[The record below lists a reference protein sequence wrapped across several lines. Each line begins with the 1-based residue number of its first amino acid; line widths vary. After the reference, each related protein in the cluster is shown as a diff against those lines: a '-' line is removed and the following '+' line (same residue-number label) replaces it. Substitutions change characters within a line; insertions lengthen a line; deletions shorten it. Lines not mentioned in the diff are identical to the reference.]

1 MWLNWWSDALFNL
14 STGMG
19 SRSWTRSRMPTTTP
33 DSLNSLL
40 IWSNYN
46 TYWNGTLYC
55 LPAPSEYLR
64 SSQHAILNTDVW
76 YYLFSSMVCI
86 SLLLNSVHVCVV
98 FHLLMRYIEY
108 QDGFCIVGLLLH
120 WIYRV
125 SLQLLTM
132 IWPSLVAYS
141 FVLIVQY
148 FSFHLQLIASQMCL
162 MENDTFCQMAQRG
175 TMYMN
180 PFKDRDFFRLGH

>member
-1 MWLNWWSDALFNL
+1 MPPSAPSIRFGWNL
-14 STGMG
+14 EGTGPNPAFCLDFAFPCGSRLLVRLHWRRRTWIWHRATRSWPRSTYRPAISSEHCRMG
-19 SRSWTRSRMPTTTP
+19 SRSWTRSRMPTIAP

-64 SSQHAILNTDVW
+64 SSQHAILNTNLW
-76 YYLFSSMVCI
+76 YYLFSSMFCI

-108 QDGFCIVGLLLH
+108 QDGFCMV
-120 WIYRV
+120 
-125 SLQLLTM
+125 
-132 IWPSLVAYS
+132 
-141 FVLIVQY
+141 
-148 FSFHLQLIASQMCL
+148 
-162 MENDTFCQMAQRG
+162 
-175 TMYMN
+175 
-180 PFKDRDFFRLGH
+180 

>member
-1 MWLNWWSDALFNL
+1 MVIGKTKNHFFVGRRNVNLVNMSWLSKIHILRCSAGLIE
-14 STGMG
+14 
-19 SRSWTRSRMPTTTP
+19 TTATY
-33 DSLNSLL
+33 LND
-40 IWSNYN
+40 
-46 TYWNGTLYC
+46 TLYC

-125 SLQLLTM
+125 SLQL
-132 IWPSLVAYS
+132 
-141 FVLIVQY
+141 
-148 FSFHLQLIASQMCL
+148 
-162 MENDTFCQMAQRG
+162 
-175 TMYMN
+175 
-180 PFKDRDFFRLGH
+180 